1 MEHFIASPR
10 PNSSVVAMHKNF
22 RFNRLEWKGKHRYL
36 DELPRPKPGTF
47 KYQGFIKCKL
57 IHHEHY
63 SSIIP
68 DQLLL
73 QAGTRLFWIQPLY
86 FRASMI
92 TFAGQTGECHVFV
105 DISHGAKVRVRFAG
119 DGVVARFPDGAIL
132 YRCEMEA
139 ISGLFAYATGEARL
153 RNSQLQLKLFH
164 HTTEK
169 AARSIEA
176 SSEFW
181 TSAWNIQGTKKH
193 ADRVFLYLTPLDRIR
208 NMADLQE
215 IAMASSGQVSLR
227 LDGNNSNKP
236 DLVLKVPREST
247 ENRTHALPCWVD
259 SAALAPQHI
268 YRHDHGEGVYY
279 QVAHPF
285 IHRAGAIPGQ
295 NIAYT
300 ASELVI
306 THPLRPDY
314 VVVGDASTITGLR
327 SPFDE
332 EGPDDIWKIVRPA
345 EDGNFIEYWREKAD
359 TRIFDGLP
367 FAPAVFQG
375 SE

>member
-1 MEHFIASPR
+1 MQ
-10 PNSSVVAMHKNF
+10 KNL
-22 RFNRLEWKGKHRYL
+22 RFNRLERKGKHRYL
-36 DELPRPKPGTF
+36 DDLPRRKPGTY
-47 KYQGFIKCKL
+47 KYQGFVKCKL
-57 IHHEHY
+57 VHHEHY
-63 SSIIP
+63 STIIP

-73 QAGTRLFWIQPLY
+73 HAGNRLFWIQPLY

-92 TFAGQTGECHVFV
+92 SFVEQSGECHLYV

-119 DGVVARFPDGAIL
+119 EGVVTRFPDGAIL
-132 YRCEMEA
+132 YRCEMQA
-139 ISGLFAYATGEARL
+139 IPGLFAYATGEARL
-153 RNSQLQLKLFH
+153 RNEELQLKLFH
-164 HTTEK
+164 HTTGK

-176 SSEFW
+176 SGEFW

-193 ADRVFLYLTPLDRIR
+193 ADRAFLYLTPLDRIR
-208 NMADLQE
+208 NVADLQE
-215 IAMASSGQVSLR
+215 IAMASSGEVSLR
-227 LDGNNSNKP
+227 LDGNNSDKP
-236 DLVLKVPREST
+236 DLLLKVPREST

-285 IHRAGAIPGQ
+285 IHRAGVTPGE
-295 NIAYT
+295 NIVYT

-306 THPLRPDY
+306 AHPLRPDY
-314 VVVGDASTITGLR
+314 VVAGDASTITGLR

-332 EGPDDIWKIVRPA
+332 EGPDNIWKIVRPA
-345 EDGNFIEYWREKAD
+345 VDSDFIRYWRENAD
-359 TRIFDGLP
+359 TRIFDGL
-367 FAPAVFQG
+367 AISPAAFQA